1 MKALLAC
8 SLIAIATLLWLAMP
22 THVSPLSF
30 QQRWPASMKARQGFC
45 YPSKACRVV

>member
-8 SLIAIATLLWLAMP
+8 WLIAIATLLWLATP
-22 THVSPLSF
+22 QPAQLSF